1 MSQQVAIAKSNPFV
15 DALIRRFPLAS
26 FLVLAFAFTW
36 VFLIADALG
45 SRGWIPFR
53 LATEGPGLVITLLTG
68 YGPTIAALIVA
79 GTLGGRAGVGK
90 LLRRLLIWRV
100 GIQWYAV
107 AILGPALV
115 FFVASQLYVVSGGT
129 LRQLPPAGP
138 VEIAVNLLALFVVS
152 AVINGEELGW
162 RGFALPR
169 LQNKMNA
176 LASSLV
182 LGFIW
187 ALFHLPL
194 FFTQGGGAG
203 GNQASMPPVAFF
215 VQVMAMSV
223 VVTWVFNHTRGSV
236 LPAYLFHASV
246 NTVSQVW
253 ASSTPDP
260 LYYWLVTGLCSAA
273 AVIVVAVYGASNLS
287 RTTARVS
294 E

>member
-1 MSQQVAIAKSNPFV
+1 MSQQIAIAKSNPSMG
-15 DALIRRFPLAS
+15 ALIRRFPLAS

-68 YGPTIAALIVA
+68 YGPTMAALLVA
-79 GTLGGRAGVGK
+79 GVIGGRAGMGK

-100 GIQWYAV
+100 GVQWYAV
-107 AILGPALV
+107 AILGPAIV
-115 FFVASQLYVVSGGT
+115 FFGASQLYVLSGGT
-129 LRQLPPAGP
+129 LRPMPPVGP
-138 VEIAVNLLALFVVS
+138 LELAVNLIVLFIVS

-176 LASSLV
+176 LVASLV

-187 ALFHLPL
+187 GLFHLPL

-215 VQVMAMSV
+215 VQIMAMSV
-223 VVTWVFNHTRGSV
+223 VLTWVFNHTRGSV
-236 LPAYLFHASV
+236 LLAFLFHASV

-253 ASSTPDP
+253 ASSTPDA
-260 LYYWLVTGLCSAA
+260 LHYWLVTGLFCAA

-287 RTTARVS
+287 RTTTRVR